1 MYDYLPMRKSITARL
16 LVLGLFLLSA
26 ASFVASGFT
35 PSPYHTIPQAVGL
48 ILIIPLIQVMTRF
61 VILRYLYRIAPYED
75 GNVDLEIYAYRG
87 GSKMQLVCR
96 IGLEEITAALPLTA
110 ENRKPPKG
118 LRRYS
123 YCPDIRPTEALVLSI
138 TNVDGDCEVML
149 SPDEKMTAILQAPH
163 AATEADTLY
172 DPSNEA

>member
-96 IGLEEITAALPLTA
+96 IVHFEPRDVRHRDVIEV
-110 ENRKPPKG
+110 
-118 LRRYS
+118 LR
-123 YCPDIRPTEALVLSI
+123 ILSSSR
-138 TNVDGDCEVML
+138 L
-149 SPDEKMTAILQAPH
+149 
-163 AATEADTLY
+163 
-172 DPSNEA
+172 

>member
-96 IGLEEITAALPLTA
+96 IGLEEITAALA
-110 ENRKPPKG
+110 
-118 LRRYS
+118 
-123 YCPDIRPTEALVLSI
+123 A
-138 TNVDGDCEVML
+138 
-149 SPDEKMTAILQAPH
+149 AIKACV
-163 AATEADTLY
+163 
-172 DPSNEA
+172 

>member
-1 MYDYLPMRKSITARL
+1 MYDHLPTRKSVTAQL
-16 LVLGLFLLSA
+16 WVLGLFLLSA

-48 ILIIPLIQVMTRF
+48 LLIIPLIQIMTRF
-61 VILRYLYRIAPYED
+61 VIMRYLYRIAPYED

-96 IGLEEITAALPLTA
+96 IGLEEITAATPLTEA
-110 ENRKPPKG
+110 NRKPPKG
-118 LRRYS
+118 MRRYN

-138 TNVDGDCEVML
+138 TNTDGDCEVVL
-149 SPDEKMTAILQAPH
+149 SPDEKMTAILQTPH
-163 AATEADTLY
+163 TATETFGDT
-172 DPSNEA
+172 DVAEN